1 MWVFSFEL
9 FVLKWQ
15 YWGVLLLFSL
25 YLGMI
30 FHFPHFNWEHYR
42 YWSLTMNKY
51 IAPSYCIDPHKA
63 TKPLNPHIFRTI
75 CWVSLFVF
83 CEHLYSVWL
92 LKCIWAL
99 GYIPGCLWYQ
109 KLHALILKWKSICW
123 MHGGSFK
130 HSSESGCS
138 SLSAKVL
145 WIMLYYG
152 FLGMFCKVT
161 GKSWKIEN
169 AGSIVWYQWGSHETI
184 EMIGGIAVD
193 LNLHCYCLRVK
204 GLQLC
209 TFPTTKQKIKRL
221 KSEAWLCFCVKLAHF
236 LLIRF
241 IIDICFQPE

>member
-15 YWGVLLLFSL
+15 YWGVLLWFSL

-42 YWSLTMNKY
+42 YWSLTINKY

-63 TKPLNPHIFRTI
+63 TKPLNPHVFRTI
-75 CWVSLFVF
+75 SWVSLFLF

-130 HSSESGCS
+130 HIWIWLLFIISESP
-138 SLSAKVL
+138 LNYVVL
-145 WIMLYYG
+145 WLSRVVLRGHGEELKDWKCWVNCMVS
-152 FLGMFCKVT
+152 M
-161 GKSWKIEN
+161 GKPWDY
-169 AGSIVWYQWGSHETI
+169 WDDWWHQ
-184 EMIGGIAVD
+184 VD

-221 KSEAWLCFCVKLAHF
+221 MSEAWLCFCVKLAHF